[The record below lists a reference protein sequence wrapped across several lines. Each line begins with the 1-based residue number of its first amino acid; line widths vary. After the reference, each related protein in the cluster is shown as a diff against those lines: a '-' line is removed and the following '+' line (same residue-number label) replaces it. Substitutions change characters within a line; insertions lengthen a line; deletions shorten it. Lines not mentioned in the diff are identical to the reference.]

1 MVKMTYSAEKQVQH
15 EGLHEGLHRESVR
28 QWLASQSALPK
39 SDQHAR
45 KYRARVLRYLL
56 HKGGTHARNMAVVSV
71 LLVDG
76 KASRSGGRKNAKK

>member
-1 MVKMTYSAEKQVQH
+1 MVKMTYSAEKQIK
-15 EGLHEGLHRESVR
+15 HEGLHRESVR

-76 KASRSGGRKNAKK
+76 KASRSGGRKNAKKK